1 MIDLDNLTEQQRACV
16 PNVHFEL
23 IPIRNLV
30 SNQDYQRDLK
40 EGHIVNTARDFD
52 VYQIRPVKVSQRD
65 GINYVFDGQHTIEIV
80 AAKSGS
86 RDTPVWCM
94 IYDDLEY
101 KEEAHV
107 FAEQQKHLKALSPF
121 EVFKAHVEAG
131 ENKQVMINPLVTT
144 VSKLEVSGTFKP
156 GSICA
161 VGALE
166 FIYDRYGFE
175 TLDRTLRLVLGTW
188 EGEKMSL
195 TSGILKG
202 IAQMIAAYGENLNET
217 VFKDHLGRVS
227 VKALSRTAK
236 DRHPGTVGYAE
247 AMVLAYNK
255 QNKRRLSLQKLHG
268 SNGKKRG
275 EAPPDFE
282 ND

>member
-131 ENKQVMINPLVTT
+131 ENKQVMINHLVTT
-144 VSKLEVSGTFKP
+144 VYKLEVSGTFKP

-161 VGALE
+161 VG
-166 FIYDRYGFE
+166 RWNSS
-175 TLDRTLRLVLGTW
+175 TT
-188 EGEKMSL
+188 
-195 TSGILKG
+195 
-202 IAQMIAAYGENLNET
+202 
-217 VFKDHLGRVS
+217 
-227 VKALSRTAK
+227 
-236 DRHPGTVGYAE
+236 
-247 AMVLAYNK
+247 AMVL
-255 QNKRRLSLQKLHG
+255 RRWIGRCAWCSAP
-268 SNGKKRG
+268 GKVKKC
-275 EAPPDFE
+275 P
-282 ND
+282 